1 MKRSSTRVL
10 YVAIAANIAIAL
22 SKYAAA
28 ALTGSSAMLAEAFHS
43 TADSCNELLRIVG
56 IKTSVRPP
64 DGLHLLDTGKSYI
77 FGRLQSR
84 LLFLV

>member
-28 ALTGSSAMLAEAFHS
+28 AITGSSAMLAERS
-43 TADSCNELLRIVG
+43 LLSSSASACSPVVIITR
-56 IKTSVRPP
+56 SVR
-64 DGLHLLDTGKSYI
+64 LLSP
-77 FGRLQSR
+77 
-84 LLFLV
+84 